1 MGVFVIVFEDLLLSW
16 YCCEDLLLSWYCCED
31 IPLSWYCCEDML
43 WLCMCYRSTED
54 VFAALEDNQVQ
65 LSTMK
70 ASRFVKAF
78 EHEVDQWERTLSHIL
93 EVTEMLLT
101 VQRQWMYLE
110 ASWIF
115 VDNNR

>member
-1 MGVFVIVFEDLLLSW
+1 MCVCLCVCVHMYTYVFLIH
-16 YCCEDLLLSWYCCED
+16 
-31 IPLSWYCCEDML
+31 
-43 WLCMCYRSTED
+43 RSTDD
-54 VFAALEDNQVQ
+54 VFTALEDNQVQ

-78 EHEVDQWERTLSHIL
+78 EQEVDQWERTLSLIL

-110 ASWIF
+110 VSEC
-115 VDNNR
+115 VCVCVCVCV

>member
-1 MGVFVIVFEDLLLSW
+1 M
-16 YCCEDLLLSWYCCED
+16 
-31 IPLSWYCCEDML
+31 
-43 WLCMCYRSTED
+43 
-54 VFAALEDNQVQ
+54 FAALEDNQVQ

-78 EHEVDQWERTLSHIL
+78 EHDVDQWERTLSLIL

-110 ASWIF
+110 VKFSLLQKLSRCNLSF
-115 VDNNR
+115 VCTYTYLDAYMCVCVCIICRMHM